1 MTFKFLTTL
10 AFCCAVFTTV
20 FAQNSVYEVKTGNP
34 LRKTIL
40 DVVRK
45 PTAAELGQ
53 PIEFIVNGIYAKG
66 NWAFVYG
73 QLQQPGGTA
82 LDHSKFA
89 DKGYAEQ
96 SKLELFDNNFQAL
109 LLKKKGK
116 WTIAERALGCTDV
129 CWLEWTDRKDVP
141 QEIFPSNMEGKE

>member
-1 MTFKFLTTL
+1 MTLKFLSTL

-20 FAQNSVYEVKTGNP
+20 FSQTSIYEVQTSNP

-73 QLQQPGGTA
+73 QLQQPGGKA

-89 DKGYAEQ
+89 DKDYVEQ
-96 SKLELFDNNFQAL
+96 SKAELFDNNFQAL

-129 CWLEWTDRKDVP
+129 CWLEWADRKDVP
-141 QEIFPSNMEGKE
+141 QEIFPHNMEEKE